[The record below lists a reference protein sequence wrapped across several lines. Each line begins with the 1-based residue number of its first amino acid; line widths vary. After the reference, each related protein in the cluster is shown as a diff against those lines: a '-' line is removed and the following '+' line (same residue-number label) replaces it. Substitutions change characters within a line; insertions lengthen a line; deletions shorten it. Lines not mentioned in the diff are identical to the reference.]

1 TIDINLDDV
10 YYEDVSPCIFPM
22 NLNVSNIGESSVDI
36 SWDASIAS
44 GVTGYY
50 YEVRDENSTV
60 VKSGTVAGTS
70 ANVTGLTP
78 ATSYTVYVRSVCGS
92 SNGAWTTFPVD
103 FMSLCP
109 VYGNFSEN
117 FDTTPTGTSS
127 VNNFPTCWSF
137 IDEVV
142 TSGYGYV
149 NATNAQSGSN
159 SYRLY
164 KTNSSSNVGQSIT
177 LISP

>member
-1 TIDINLDDV
+1 
-10 YYEDVSPCIFPM
+10 
-22 NLNVSNIGESSVDI
+22 
-36 SWDASIAS
+36 ASIAS

-50 YEVRDENSTV
+50 YEVRDENGTV
-60 VKSGTVAGTS
+60 VKSGTVTGTL
-70 ANVTGLTP
+70 ANITGLTA
-78 ATSYTVYVRSVCGS
+78 ATNYTVYVRSVCGLS
-92 SNGAWTTFPVD
+92 DGPWTLYPID
-103 FMSLCP
+103 FMTLCP

-159 SYRLY
+159 SY
-164 KTNSSSNVGQSIT
+164 
-177 LISP
+177 